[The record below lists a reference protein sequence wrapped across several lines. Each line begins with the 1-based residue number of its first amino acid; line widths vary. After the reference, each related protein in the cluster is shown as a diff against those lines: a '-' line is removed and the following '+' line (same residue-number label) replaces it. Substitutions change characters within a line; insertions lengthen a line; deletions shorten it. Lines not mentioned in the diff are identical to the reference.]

1 MKIEKIYYW
10 RELTDDGLVKSVDP
24 CGPYYSQEYV
34 NGSLDYY
41 ESEEDA
47 VEGLLAF
54 HKKFEYRL
62 SGCNIILIT
71 EYRIMREF

>member
-1 MKIEKIYYW
+1 MKTKKIYYW
-10 RELTDDGLVKSVDP
+10 RELTDDGLVKTIDP
-24 CGPYYSQEYV
+24 EGPYYNEVDINGYV
-34 NGSLDYY
+34 GHY

-54 HKKFEYRL
+54 HKKFEYSL

-71 EYRIMREF
+71 EYRIVMGD